1 MMVAFRN
8 GAVRRTAKLLSWAF
22 LGVFLIFGS
31 GCHTPKTTALSADN
45 MNPTP
50 AMYITQGD
58 VLDITFPGASNLSG
72 QHKVG
77 PDGTITMP
85 IVGQVV
91 ANGKTPNQLREELL
105 KLYDK
110 ELQDKE
116 ILVSIGSSAN
126 IIYVIGAVL
135 RPGRVPLDRPLTAL
149 EAIMEA
155 GGYMTQA
162 ANLKKITVIRYEGNQ
177 NHIYQLNLEPILT
190 GGPVPPFFLKP
201 KDIVNVP
208 VKVEWF

>member
-1 MMVAFRN
+1 MVALQN
-8 GAVRRTAKLLSWAF
+8 F
-22 LGVFLIFGS
+22 LGSARLALASALLISLVCFGN
-31 GCHTPKTTALSADN
+31 GCQTPKVKSATADN
-45 MNPTP
+45 MAPTA
-50 AMYITQGD
+50 AMFITQGD
-58 VLDITFPGASNLSG
+58 ILDITFPGAQNLSG

-77 PDGTITMP
+77 PDGSITMP
-85 IVGQVV
+85 IVGQVI
-91 ANGKTPNQLREELL
+91 ATGKTPQQLREELL

-116 ILVSIGSSAN
+116 VLVSIASSAN

-135 RPGRVPLDRPLTAL
+135 KPGRVPLDRPLTAL

-155 GGYMTQA
+155 GGYMPQS

-177 NHIYQLNLEPILT
+177 NHIYQLNLEPVLT
-190 GGPVPPFFLKP
+190 GGPVPPFYLKP